1 MQADAFTCSRFVLEW
16 GMRIVGID
24 PGLSKT
30 GWGVIEAVDNRL
42 TFVAC
47 GLIKTNAAWGLPA
60 RLKQIDDG
68 LAAML
73 AEHRPEEAAIEET
86 FMNNNPASAL
96 KLGQARG
103 VAMLAPVR
111 YGIACAEYT
120 ANMVKKSVVGAGHA
134 DKKQVGMMIKTLLYG
149 CGTPGED
156 EADAL
161 AVAICHAH
169 YAQSA
174 ARQYAGI
181 R

>member
-1 MQADAFTCSRFVLEW
+1 MIIA
-16 GMRIVGID
+16 GID
-24 PGLSKT
+24 PGLQKT
-30 GWGVIEAVDNRL
+30 GWGIIEADGNRL
-42 TFVAC
+42 RFIAC
-47 GLIKTNAAWGLPA
+47 GTVKTTTEWVLPA

-68 LAAML
+68 LAAVL
-73 AEHRPEEAAIEET
+73 AEFRPNEAAIEET

-111 YGIACAEYT
+111 FGIPCAEYT

-134 DKKQVGMMIKTLLYG
+134 GKDQVAMMVKMLLSG
-149 CGTPGED
+149 CGDARSD

-169 YAQSA
+169 FAQSA
-174 ARQYAGI
+174 AKNYAGV

>member
-1 MQADAFTCSRFVLEW
+1 MIIL
-16 GMRIVGID
+16 GID
-24 PGLSKT
+24 PGLQKT

-42 TFVAC
+42 RFIAC
-47 GLIKTNAAWGLPA
+47 GLIKTTAEWVLPA

-68 LAAML
+68 LAGVL
-73 AEHRPEEAAIEET
+73 AEHRPDEAAIEET

-111 YGIACAEYT
+111 YGIPCAEYT

-134 DKKQVGMMIKTLLYG
+134 DKNQVGMMIRTLLYG
-149 CGTPGED
+149 CGTMGAD

-174 ARQYAGI
+174 ARQYAGV